1 MVVFP
6 RSGFIVLSEQ
16 PLCVRQCGGPPW
28 LRDKRPL
35 EVTTGETRVLSCSQR
50 VPVTGGLHFY
60 CLNSIYVSP
69 VSEFCVFLPVRQD
82 MLSAMC
88 LEWKGSAVSLLVGVE
103 NDP

>member
-1 MVVFP
+1 MCCP
-6 RSGFIVLSEQ
+6 AASGSL
-16 PLCVRQCGGPPW
+16 
-28 LRDKRPL
+28 LRGD
-35 EVTTGETRVLSCSQR
+35 
-50 VPVTGGLHFY
+50 

-82 MLSAMC
+82 VLSAMC